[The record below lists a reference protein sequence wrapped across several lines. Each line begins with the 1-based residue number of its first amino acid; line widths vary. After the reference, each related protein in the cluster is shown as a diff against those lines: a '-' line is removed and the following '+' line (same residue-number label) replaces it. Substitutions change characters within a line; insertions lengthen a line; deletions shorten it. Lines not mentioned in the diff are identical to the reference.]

1 MKRRLKIVGKA
12 ICSRE
17 GFFSVNQIAKDTS
30 INPKDV
36 RVALDR
42 LFREGLLE
50 RFDLAPNP
58 GENSPLRGRPKRRT
72 IYQVVNKEKFK
83 ERFVPRLKQDTA
95 SDRMWRVIRIKGT
108 FSIRDLVLLAGV
120 NRENCRYFVR
130 QLYRAGYISPS
141 KQGGPG
147 VVWSLIRAKDP
158 GPQRPYLGDGRPS
171 DAGRRGSRS
180 IAMSDPARLSGSHR

>member
-1 MKRRLKIVGKA
+1 MRERLRNVAKA
-12 ICSRE
+12 ICLRE
-17 GFFSVNQIAKDTS
+17 GFFSANQIAREAS
-30 INPKDV
+30 INPKDA
-36 RVALDR
+36 RITLDR

-72 IYQVVNKEKFK
+72 IYQVANKEEFK
-83 ERFVPRLKQDTA
+83 KRFAPRLREDTA

-108 FSIRDLVLLAGV
+108 FNVRDLTVLAAV
-120 NRENCRYFVR
+120 DRENCRYFVK

-158 GPQRPYLGDGRPS
+158 GPQRPYLGD
-171 DAGRRGSRS
+171 SR
-180 IAMSDPARLSGSHR
+180 